1 MCLGG
6 YKTSE
11 YICGVDIEKLYWICT
26 FWTGSYIV
34 YFDGRSVPVHQ
45 FTTQYLI
52 NIIVSLK
59 IVETKLFHTNS
70 NFTIIYTDIVVL
82 VKTLL
87 YHFESLKT
95 LNLWSMMISHSNVS
109 QKWLVLIWLFWR
121 FYDTLS

>member
-1 MCLGG
+1 M
-6 YKTSE
+6 
-11 YICGVDIEKLYWICT
+11 YILNRFRII
-26 FWTGSYIV
+26 IV

-95 LNLWSMMISHSNVS
+95 LNL
-109 QKWLVLIWLFWR
+109 
-121 FYDTLS
+121 